1 MSARSVISDRPIV
14 VFAGPFGTGKT
25 EVAINYARAA
35 LRVGRN
41 ACLVD
46 LDIVTPYFRVGD
58 YREQLASEGIQVIA
72 APGELASFELPAL
85 PPEIAGALAAESLH
99 VVADVGGD
107 PVGARL
113 LAVYVEQ
120 ITARGYDMWLVV
132 NPFRPAASTPE
143 VIVEEAAE
151 MEELSGLR
159 FTGLLA
165 NPNVGVLTELRDI
178 SRGLQVAREA
188 AARFALPVALAVERR
203 LLAHLPSA
211 DLPLLPLDLIV
222 RLPWVK
228 PAQQV

>member
-1 MSARSVISDRPIV
+1 V

-35 LRVGRN
+35 LRAGGK

-58 YREQLASEGIQVIA
+58 YREELASEGIQVIA
-72 APGELASFELPAL
+72 APGELASFEVPAL
-85 PPEIAGALAAESLH
+85 PPEIAGALAAENLH
-99 VVADVGGD
+99 VVADAGGD

-113 LAVYVEQ
+113 LAVYAEQ
-120 ITARGYDMWLVV
+120 ISARGYDMWMVV

-143 VIVEEAAE
+143 AVVREAAE

-165 NPNVGVLTELRDI
+165 NPNVGVLTDPHDI
-178 SRGLQVAREA
+178 LRGLEVAREA
-188 AARFALPVALAVERR
+188 AARLALPVALAVERR

-222 RLPWVK
+222 RPPWAK
-228 PAQQV
+228 PARQV